1 MKNML
6 TLLLL
11 LLNAGSLHAQ
21 DPDGLVALNIRT
33 NAVCDMCVNTIQSEL
48 IYEKG
53 VKAVVV
59 DLDSNIVRVRM
70 DPKRT
75 NAAKVR
81 KALAGLGYAA
91 DDLAPDAKARAALP
105 ACCQKEGCGM
115 PKKPE

>member
-1 MKNML
+1 MKHL
-6 TLLLL
+6 LPFLLLVL
-11 LLNAGSLHAQ
+11 SPSGLFAQ

-33 NAVCDMCVNTIQSEL
+33 NAVCDMCVNTIQTEL

-53 VKAVVV
+53 VKSVVV
-59 DLDSNIVRVRM
+59 DLDSNLVRVRM

-75 NAAKVR
+75 NADKVR

-105 ACCQKEGCGM
+105 ACCQKEGCGL

>member
-1 MKNML
+1 MKQLLPLLM
-6 TLLLL
+6 LLLS
-11 LLNAGSLHAQ
+11 AGSLRAQ

-53 VKAVVV
+53 VKAVVM
-59 DLDSNIVRVRM
+59 DLDSNIVRVRI

-75 NAAKVR
+75 DADKVR

-91 DDLAPDAKARAALP
+91 DDLLPDAKARAALP
-105 ACCQKEGCGM
+105 ACCQKEGCGL
-115 PKKPE
+115 PVKHD